1 MDLRAR
7 ILKAASD
14 LYGETGF
21 RGTTTRQIAQ
31 RAGVNEVTLFRQF
44 GTKTA
49 LLHEAIKCACG
60 QPQRP
65 RLPEAPADPR
75 AELLEWA
82 GTTWQELWKRRG
94 VIRTAMGEI
103 EAHPELFPR
112 ENTPTACAGR
122 ELAGYV
128 ERLRRAG
135 IAQAEFDTRVATTML
150 MGCLFADAMSRDIMP
165 LVYRSEPER
174 AIAEYVDL
182 FLRAIGA
189 TAASGDGRCANPG
202 GARRTR
208 RNLKAMELR

>member
-60 QPQRP
+60 QPQRSS
-65 RLPEAPADPR
+65 LPERPA
-75 AELLEWA
+75 
-82 GTTWQELWKRRG
+82 
-94 VIRTAMGEI
+94 
-103 EAHPELFPR
+103 
-112 ENTPTACAGR
+112 ACAGR
-122 ELAGYV
+122 DLAGYV
-128 ERLRRAG
+128 ARLRGAGLARA
-135 IAQAEFDTRVATTML
+135 ELDTATAAAML

-165 LVYRSEPER
+165 LPYRSDPGR
-174 AIAEYVDL
+174 AIAGYVDL

-189 TAASGDGRCANPG
+189 PAASGDGRGTAPG
-202 GARRTR
+202 RARRAR

>member
-21 RGTTTRQIAQ
+21 RGTTTRQIAR

-49 LLHEAIKCACG
+49 LLHEAVKCACG

-65 RLPEAPADPR
+65 RLPEAPRDPR

-82 GTTWQELWKRRG
+82 GFTWTELWKRRG
-94 VIRTAMGEI
+94 VIRTAMSEI
-103 EAHPELFPR
+103 GAHPELFPR
-112 ENTPTACAGR
+112 ENSPTACAGR
-122 ELAGYV
+122 DLGGYV
-128 ERLRRAG
+128 ARLRRAG
-135 IAQAEFDTRVATTML
+135 LARAEFDPAAATAML

-165 LVYRSEPER
+165 AVYRTEPER
-174 AIAEYVDL
+174 AIAAYVDL

-189 TAASGDGRCANPG
+189 AAASGDGRGADPA
-202 GARRTR
+202 GARRAR
-208 RNLKAMELR
+208 RDLRPMEIR

>member
-1 MDLRAR
+1 MDLRSR

-21 RGTTTRQIAQ
+21 RGTTTRQIAR

-60 QPQRP
+60 QPEQP
-65 RLPEAPADPR
+65 GLPEHPRDPR
-75 AELLEWA
+75 AELVEWA
-82 GTTWQELWKRRG
+82 GRTWTALWKRRG
-94 VIRTAMGEI
+94 VIRTTMSEI

-112 ENTPTACAGR
+112 ENSPTACAGR
-122 ELAGYV
+122 DLAGYV
-128 ERLRRAG
+128 ARLRGAG
-135 IAQAEFDTRVATTML
+135 IARAEFDTAAATAML

-165 LVYRSEPER
+165 VAYRTEPER

-189 TAASGDGRCANPG
+189 PARSGDGRGADPG
-202 GARRTR
+202 GARRARRDLRPMETR
-208 RNLKAMELR
+208 

>member
-60 QPQRP
+60 QPQRSS
-65 RLPEAPADPR
+65 LPERPGDPS

-82 GTTWQELWKRRG
+82 GLTWTELWKRRG
-94 VIRTAMGEI
+94 VIRTAMSEI
-103 EAHPELFPR
+103 EAHPGLFPR
-112 ENTPTACAGR
+112 ENSPTACAGR
-122 ELAGYV
+122 DLAGYV
-128 ERLRRAG
+128 ARLRGAGLARA
-135 IAQAEFDTRVATTML
+135 ELDTATAAAML

-165 LVYRSEPER
+165 LPYRSDPER
-174 AIAEYVDL
+174 AIAGYVDL

-189 TAASGDGRCANPG
+189 PAASGDGRGADPG
-202 GARRTR
+202 RARRAR
-208 RNLKAMELR
+208 RNLKAMEIR

>member
-65 RLPEAPADPR
+65 SLPERPGDRRTGGVRQRPRRGSRSRPARPAKLESDGDPMSGFPIPRTRGAMIKDAPDHYD
-75 AELLEWA
+75 AELL
-82 GTTWQELWKRRG
+82 LR
-94 VIRTAMGEI
+94 
-103 EAHPELFPR
+103 L
-112 ENTPTACAGR
+112 
-122 ELAGYV
+122 YD
-128 ERLRRAG
+128 LRREPLLHESRRFLT
-135 IAQAEFDTRVATTML
+135 AEFW
-150 MGCLFADAMSRDIMP
+150 P
-165 LVYRSEPER
+165 
-174 AIAEYVDL
+174 
-182 FLRAIGA
+182 
-189 TAASGDGRCANPG
+189 
-202 GARRTR
+202 
-208 RNLKAMELR
+208 